1 MVGWSLI
8 CRSLTGS
15 KISRMANILMRDFD
29 PQLPT
34 LAEIESAALLIRSH
48 VPETPTRSWPLLNQ
62 ISSAEVWL
70 KHENLTPVG
79 AFKIR
84 GGLVYLEHLLRQQPN
99 LKGVIAA
106 STGNHGQ
113 SISFAA
119 KLLGLKAVIVVPRGN
134 NAEKNAAMRA
144 LGAELVEH
152 GDEFQDALDHAHELS
167 SRESLHFV
175 PSFHPLLVC
184 GVATYGMELFR
195 AVPNLD
201 VVFVPIGL
209 GSGFCGLAA
218 ARQALGLDVALVGVV
233 SAQAPAYHESWLNQR
248 MVEHPSTTRVAEGV
262 ACRKPD
268 EAALSLVLRHA
279 HDVVTVSDSQALE
292 SMREI
297 IQATHHLPEGSG
309 ALAWAA
315 FKKQA
320 HQWQGARVA
329 CVLSG
334 GNVSLEVLRTCLT
347 ENPSRSWH

>member
-1 MVGWSLI
+1 
-8 CRSLTGS
+8 
-15 KISRMANILMRDFD
+15 MANAMMRDFD

-34 LAEIESAALLIRSH
+34 LSEIESATQFIRAH
-48 VPETPTRSWPLLNQ
+48 VPETPTRQWPLLNL
-62 ISSAEVWL
+62 SWNAELWL

-84 GGLVYLEHLLRQQPN
+84 GGLVYLDHLRRQQPN
-99 LKGVIAA
+99 VKGVIAA

-134 NAEKNAAMRA
+134 NPEKNAAIRA

-152 GDEFQDALDHAHELS
+152 GAEFQDALEHSRDLS
-167 SRESLHFV
+167 SCEGLHAV
-175 PSFHPLLVC
+175 PSFHPWLVC
-184 GVATYGMELFR
+184 GVASYGMELFR
-195 AVPNLD
+195 AVPKLD

-218 ARQALGLDVALVGVV
+218 ARQALGLEVAIVGVV
-233 SAQAPAYHESWLNQR
+233 SEHAPAYRRSWESKTL
-248 MVEHPSTTRVAEGV
+248 VEQPSLTRVAEGV
-262 ACRKPD
+262 ACRRPH
-268 EAALSLVLRHA
+268 EEALSCILRHA
-279 HDVVTVSDSQALE
+279 HDVVTVHDEEALE
-292 SMREI
+292 AMREL
-297 IQATHHLPEGSG
+297 IQTTHHLPEGAG

-334 GNVSLEVLRTCLT
+334 GNVSLELLGACLKG
-347 ENPSRSWH
+347 R